1 MGFFLVGASLRL
13 MVWQATWRR
22 KGGMDMS
29 EDKNRLEQDLRMIRT
44 AQGKGFV
51 ETIKTYARLSGPGW
65 LQSAITLGG
74 GSLAGSL
81 YLGILAGYDL
91 LWVQPVAMLL
101 GIVMLSCI
109 AFVTL
114 STGERPFRAINRH
127 INPVLG
133 WAWAI
138 AALLANMVWSLP
150 QFVLAN
156 GVVQKNLA
164 PNLLGGDVGQWIVCI
179 LILTLTVGITWSY
192 GNGSRGIKI
201 YEGVLKIMVAMI
213 VLSFIGVVLKV
224 GFSEDGLPW
233 GRILGGFIPDW
244 GRVNAPAEGFVP
256 FLEAVPEGARSFWR
270 EHIVS
275 EQGDVMIAAAAT
287 AVGIN
292 MTFLLGYSLLAKG
305 WGKSFRGLAVFD
317 LSTGMFVPFVLATS
331 CVVIAAANQFHP
343 QPAPGFL
350 GEGNEARERVEPNN
364 SKSAKGV
371 QKLMKARVK
380 STWTEAERQGVQDE
394 ASLNALVRAKQDS
407 GEIAEAEKRL
417 AAKLIRR
424 DVFELAF
431 SLEPLTG
438 RGFAHWIFGLGVLG
452 MALSTITILML
463 ISGFVICEMFRLP
476 HSGWP
481 FKLGCLAACTGVFGP
496 FFWKEMDAYLA
507 VPTSVFG
514 FVLLPIAYISFFLL
528 FNQKSLL
535 KEHLPSGLS
544 RFVWNVLL
552 FVAAGVATFAS
563 LFVVHQK
570 AGIWGW
576 MGVGAL
582 LVAALVAH
590 FKGKRPPSTDKGSS
604 ESNP

>member
-1 MGFFLVGASLRL
+1 
-13 MVWQATWRR
+13 
-22 KGGMDMS
+22 MS

-81 YLGILAGYDL
+81 YLGILAGYGM
-91 LWVQPVAMLL
+91 LWVQPVAMVL

-133 WAWAI
+133 WAWAV

-164 PNLLGGDVGQWIVCI
+164 PNLLGGDAGQWIVCI
-179 LILTLTVGITWSY
+179 LILAFTVGITWSY

-224 GFSEDGLPW
+224 SFSEEGLPW
-233 GRILGGFIPDW
+233 GRILGGFIPDLS
-244 GRVNAPAEGFVP
+244 RINAPAEGFVP
-256 FLEAVPEGARSFWR
+256 LLEAVPEGSRIFWR

-275 EQGDVMIAAAAT
+275 EQRDVMIAAAAT

-331 CVVIAAANQFHP
+331 CVVIAAAHQFHP
-343 QPAPGFL
+343 QPATGFL
-350 GEGNEARERVEPNN
+350 GEGNEARERVGPNN
-364 SKSAKGV
+364 PKSAKEV

-380 STWTEAERQGVQDE
+380 STWTEAERQSVQDE
-394 ASLNALVRAKQDS
+394 AALDALVRAKQDS

-438 RGFAHWIFGLGVLG
+438 KGFAHWIFGLGVLG

-496 FFWKEMDAYLA
+496 FLWKEMDAYLA

-535 KEHLPSGLS
+535 QEHLPSGLA
-544 RFVWNVLL
+544 RFFWNVLL

-570 AGIWGW
+570 SGIWGW
-576 MGVGAL
+576 IGVGAL
-582 LVAALVAH
+582 LIAALVAH
-590 FKGKRPPSTDKGSS
+590 FKGKGKRSISPTN
-604 ESNP
+604 ESPDPNS

>member
-1 MGFFLVGASLRL
+1 
-13 MVWQATWRR
+13 
-22 KGGMDMS
+22 MS
-29 EDKNRLEQDLRMIRT
+29 EDKNRLDQDLQMIRT
-44 AQGKGFV
+44 AQGKGV
-51 ETIKTYARLSGPGW
+51 VQTIKTYARLSGPGW

-74 GSLAGSL
+74 GSLASSL
-81 YLGILAGYDL
+81 YLGILAGYGM
-91 LWVQPVAMLL
+91 LWVQPLAMVL

-114 STGERPFRAINRH
+114 STGERPFQAINRR

-156 GVVQKNLA
+156 GVVQQNLA
-164 PNLLGGDVGQWIVCI
+164 PNLLGNDTGRWIVCV
-179 LILTLTVGITWSY
+179 LILALTVGITWSY

-224 GFSEDGLPW
+224 GFSEEGLPW
-233 GRILGGFIPDW
+233 GRILGGFIPDLS
-244 GRVNAPAEGFVP
+244 RINAPAEGFVP
-256 FLEAVPEGARSFWR
+256 LLEAVPEGARSFWR

-275 EQGDVMIAAAAT
+275 EQRDVMIAAAAT

-350 GEGNEARERVEPNN
+350 GEGNGVEERVEPNN
-364 SKSAKGV
+364 PKSAKGF
-371 QKLMKARVK
+371 QNLMKARVK
-380 STWTEAERQGVQDE
+380 GTWTDAERQSVQDD
-394 ASLNALVRAKQDS
+394 ASLDALVRAKQDS

-431 SLEPLTG
+431 SLEALTG
-438 RGFAHWIFGLGVLG
+438 KGFAHWIFGLGVLG

-463 ISGFVICEMFRLP
+463 ISGFVICEIFGLP

-496 FFWKEMDAYLA
+496 FFWKEVGAYLA

-514 FVLLPIAYISFFLL
+514 FALLPIAYISFFLL
-528 FNQKSLL
+528 FNQKSLI
-535 KEHLPSGLS
+535 KEHLPSGLA
-544 RFVWNVLL
+544 RFFWNVLL

-576 MGVGAL
+576 IGVGVL

-590 FKGKRPPSTDKGSS
+590 LLGRWKGRLTKFLETVLRH
-604 ESNP
+604 

>member
-1 MGFFLVGASLRL
+1 
-13 MVWQATWRR
+13 
-22 KGGMDMS
+22 MS
-29 EDKNRLEQDLRMIRT
+29 EDKNRLEQDLQMLRT
-44 AQGKGFV
+44 AQGKGV
-51 ETIKTYARLSGPGW
+51 VQTIKTYARLSGPGW

-74 GSLAGSL
+74 GSLASSL
-81 YLGILAGYDL
+81 YLGILAGYDM
-91 LWVQPVAMLL
+91 LWVQPVAMVL

-114 STGERPFRAINRH
+114 STGERPFQAIKRR

-150 QFVLAN
+150 QFVLAS
-156 GVVQKNLA
+156 GVAQQNLA
-164 PNLLGGDVGQWIVCI
+164 PNLLEGDAGRWIVCV
-179 LILTLTVGITWSY
+179 LILALTVGITWSY

-201 YEGVLKIMVAMI
+201 YEGVLKVMVAMI

-224 GFSEDGLPW
+224 SFSEEGLPW
-233 GRILGGFIPDW
+233 GQILGGFIPDLS
-244 GRVNAPAEGFVP
+244 RLNSPAEGFVP
-256 FLEAVPEGARSFWR
+256 LLEAVPEGARSFWR

-275 EQGDVMIAAAAT
+275 KQRDVMIAAAAT

-317 LSTGMFVPFVLATS
+317 LSTGMFVPFVLAAS
-331 CVVIAAANQFHP
+331 CVVIASASQFHL
-343 QPAPGFL
+343 QPARGFL
-350 GEGNEARERVEPNN
+350 GEVNEAGERVEP
-364 SKSAKGV
+364 SPKSAKEF
-371 QKLMKARVK
+371 QKLMEARVK
-380 STWTEAERQGVQDE
+380 GTWTEAERQSVQDD
-394 ASLNALVRAKQDS
+394 ASLDALVQAKQDS
-407 GEIAEAEKRL
+407 GEIADAEKRL
-417 AAKLIRR
+417 AATLADR

-438 RGFAHWIFGLGVLG
+438 KGFAHWIFGLGVLG

-463 ISGFVICEMFRLP
+463 ISGFVICEIFGLP

-481 FKLGCLAACTGVFGP
+481 FKLGCLAACTGVLGP
-496 FFWKEMDAYLA
+496 FFWKDVGAYLA

-514 FVLLPIAYISFFLL
+514 MALLPIAYISFFLL

-535 KEHLPSGLS
+535 KEHLPSGPA
-544 RFVWNVLL
+544 RFVWNLLL
-552 FVAAGVATFAS
+552 FVAAGSATFAS
-563 LFVVHQK
+563 LFIVHQK

-576 MGVGAL
+576 IGVGTL
-582 LVAALVAH
+582 LIASLVAH
-590 FKGKRPPSTDKGSS
+590 FKGKCSPSPANKSS
-604 ESNP
+604 KPNP

>member
-1 MGFFLVGASLRL
+1 
-13 MVWQATWRR
+13 
-22 KGGMDMS
+22 MS
-29 EDKNRLEQDLRMIRT
+29 EDKNRLEQDLQMIRT
-44 AQGKGFV
+44 TQGKGV
-51 ETIKTYARLSGPGW
+51 VQTIKTYARLSGPGW

-74 GSLAGSL
+74 GSLASSL
-81 YLGILAGYDL
+81 YLGILAGYDM
-91 LWVQPVAMLL
+91 LWVQPVAMVL

-150 QFVLAN
+150 QFALAN
-156 GVVQKNLA
+156 GVVQQNLA
-164 PNLLGGDVGQWIVCI
+164 PNLLGGDAGRWMVCV
-179 LILTLTVGITWSY
+179 LILALTVGITWSY

-213 VLSFIGVVLKV
+213 VLSFIGVVFKV
-224 GFSEDGLPW
+224 SFSEDGLPW
-233 GRILGGFIPDW
+233 WRILGGFIPDLS
-244 GRVNAPAEGFVP
+244 RINAPAEGFVP
-256 FLEAVPEGARSFWR
+256 LLEAVPEGARSFWR

-275 EQGDVMIAAAAT
+275 KQRDVMIAAAAT

-331 CVVIAAANQFHP
+331 CVVIAAASQFHL

-350 GEGNEARERVEPNN
+350 GEVNEAGELVEP
-364 SKSAKGV
+364 KSAKGF
-371 QKLMKARVK
+371 QKLMEARVK
-380 STWTEAERQGVQDE
+380 GTWTEAERQSVQDE
-394 ASLNALVRAKQDS
+394 AALEALVRAKQAS
-407 GEIAEAEKRL
+407 GEIAEAEKKL
-417 AAKLIRR
+417 AATLIHR
-424 DVFELAF
+424 DVFELAL

-438 RGFAHWIFGLGVLG
+438 KGFAHWIFGLGVLG

-463 ISGFVICEMFRLP
+463 ISGFVICEMFGLP

-496 FFWKEMDAYLA
+496 FFWKEASAYLA

-514 FVLLPIAYISFFLL
+514 MALLPIAYISFFLL
-528 FNQKSLL
+528 FNQRSLI
-535 KEHLPSGLS
+535 KEHLPSGLA
-544 RFVWNVLL
+544 RFVWNLLL
-552 FVAAGVATFAS
+552 FVAAGAATFAS

-570 AGIWGW
+570 AGMWGW
-576 MGVGAL
+576 IGVGAL
-582 LVAALVAH
+582 LIAALVAH
-590 FKGKRPPSTDKGSS
+590 FKGKGKRSPFPTNVSS
-604 ESNP
+604 EPNP

>member
-1 MGFFLVGASLRL
+1 
-13 MVWQATWRR
+13 
-22 KGGMDMS
+22 MS
-29 EDKNRLEQDLRMIRT
+29 EDKNRLEQDLQMIRT
-44 AQGKGFV
+44 AQGKGV
-51 ETIKTYARLSGPGW
+51 VQTIKTYARLSGPGW

-74 GSLAGSL
+74 GSLASSL
-81 YLGILAGYDL
+81 YLGILAGYGM
-91 LWVQPVAMLL
+91 LWVQPVAMVL

-114 STGERPFRAINRH
+114 STGERPFQAIKRR

-156 GVVQKNLA
+156 GVVQQNLA
-164 PNLLGGDVGQWIVCI
+164 PNLLGGDAGRWIVCV
-179 LILTLTVGITWSY
+179 LILALTVGITWSY

-213 VLSFIGVVLKV
+213 MISFIGVVLKV
-224 GFSEDGLPW
+224 GFSEEGLPW
-233 GRILGGFIPDW
+233 GRIVGGFIPDW
-244 GRVNAPAEGFVP
+244 SRFNAPAEGFVP
-256 FLEAVPEGARSFWR
+256 LLEAVPEGARSFWR
-270 EHIVS
+270 DLIVS
-275 EQGDVMIAAAAT
+275 KQRDVMIAAAAT

-331 CVVIAAANQFHP
+331 CVVIASASQFHL
-343 QPAPGFL
+343 QPARGFL
-350 GEGNEARERVEPNN
+350 GEVNEAGERVEP
-364 SKSAKGV
+364 SPKSAKEF
-371 QKLMKARVK
+371 QKLMEARVK
-380 STWTEAERQGVQDE
+380 GTWTEAERQSVQDD
-394 ASLNALVRAKQDS
+394 ASLDALVQAKQDS
-407 GEIAEAEKRL
+407 GEIADAEKRL
-417 AAKLIRR
+417 AATLADR
-424 DVFELAF
+424 DVFDLAF

-438 RGFAHWIFGLGVLG
+438 KGFAHWIFGLGVLG

-463 ISGFVICEMFRLP
+463 ISGFVICEIFGLP

-481 FKLGCLAACTGVFGP
+481 FKIGCLAACTGVLGP
-496 FFWKEMDAYLA
+496 FFWKDVGAYLA

-514 FVLLPIAYISFFLL
+514 MALLPIAYISFFLL

-535 KEHLPSGLS
+535 KEHLPSGLM
-544 RFVWNVLL
+544 RFVWNLLL
-552 FVAAGVATFAS
+552 FVAAGAATFAS
-563 LFVVHQK
+563 LFIVHQK

-576 MGVGAL
+576 IGVGAL
-582 LVAALVAH
+582 LIASLVAH
-590 FKGKRPPSTDKGSS
+590 FKGKGSPSTAKGSS
-604 ESNP
+604 KSNP

>member
-1 MGFFLVGASLRL
+1 
-13 MVWQATWRR
+13 
-22 KGGMDMS
+22 MS
-29 EDKNRLEQDLRMIRT
+29 EDKNRLEQDLQMIRT
-44 AQGKGFV
+44 AQSKGV
-51 ETIKTYARLSGPGW
+51 VQTIKTYARLSGPGW

-74 GSLAGSL
+74 GSLASSL
-81 YLGILAGYDL
+81 YLGILAGYSM
-91 LWVQPVAMLL
+91 LWVQPVAMIL

-114 STGERPFRAINRH
+114 STGERPFQAINRH

-133 WAWAI
+133 WAWAL

-156 GVVQKNLA
+156 GVVQQNLA
-164 PNLLGGDVGQWIVCI
+164 PNLLGGDAGRWIVCV
-179 LILTLTVGITWSY
+179 LILALTVGITWSY

-224 GFSEDGLPW
+224 SFSEEGLPW
-233 GRILGGFIPDW
+233 GRILGGFIPDLS
-244 GRVNAPAEGFVP
+244 RINAPAEGFVP
-256 FLEAVPEGARSFWR
+256 LLEAVPEGARNFWR

-275 EQGDVMIAAAAT
+275 EQRDVMIAAAAT

-343 QPAPGFL
+343 QPAPDFL
-350 GEGNEARERVEPNN
+350 GEGDGVEERVEPNN
-364 SKSAKGV
+364 PKSAKGF
-371 QKLMKARVK
+371 QNLMKARVK
-380 STWTEAERQGVQDE
+380 STWTDAERRSVQDE
-394 ASLNALVRAKQDS
+394 ASLDALVRAKQDS

-431 SLEPLTG
+431 SLEALTG
-438 RGFAHWIFGLGVLG
+438 KGFAHWIFGLGVLG

-463 ISGFVICEMFRLP
+463 ISGFVICEIFGLP

-496 FFWKEMDAYLA
+496 FFWKEVGAYLA

-514 FVLLPIAYISFFLL
+514 FALLPIAYISFFLL

-535 KEHLPSGLS
+535 KEHLPSGLA
-544 RFVWNVLL
+544 RFFWNVLL

-570 AGIWGW
+570 AGGWGW
-576 MGVGAL
+576 IGVGAL

-590 FKGKRPPSTDKGSS
+590 FKGKRSLPKANDSLEPNS
-604 ESNP
+604 

>member
-1 MGFFLVGASLRL
+1 
-13 MVWQATWRR
+13 
-22 KGGMDMS
+22 MS
-29 EDKNRLEQDLRMIRT
+29 EDRNRLEQDLQMIRT
-44 AQGKGFV
+44 AQGKGV
-51 ETIKTYARLSGPGW
+51 VQTVKTYARLSGPGW

-74 GSLAGSL
+74 GSLASSL
-81 YLGILAGYDL
+81 YLGILAGYDM
-91 LWVQPVAMLL
+91 LWVQPVAMVL

-114 STGERPFRAINRH
+114 STGERPFQAINRH

-164 PNLLGGDVGQWIVCI
+164 PNLLGGEPGRWIVCV
-179 LILTLTVGITWSY
+179 LILALTVGITWSY

-201 YEGVLKIMVAMI
+201 YEGVLKVMVAMI

-233 GRILGGFIPDW
+233 GRILSGFIPDLS
-244 GRVNAPAEGFVP
+244 RINAPAEGFVP
-256 FLEAVPEGARSFWR
+256 LLEAVPEGARSFWR

-275 EQGDVMIAAAAT
+275 KQRDVMIAAAAT

-317 LSTGMFVPFVLATS
+317 LSTGMFVPFVLAAS
-331 CVVIAAANQFHP
+331 CVVIASASQFHL
-343 QPAPGFL
+343 QPARGL
-350 GEGNEARERVEPNN
+350 GEVHEAGERVQPSPKSAREF
-364 SKSAKGV
+364 
-371 QKLMKARVK
+371 QKLMEARVK
-380 STWTEAERQGVQDE
+380 GTWTEAERQSAQDD
-394 ASLNALVRAKQDS
+394 ASLDALIQEKQDS

-417 AAKLIRR
+417 AATLADR

-438 RGFAHWIFGLGVLG
+438 KGFAHWIFGLGVLG

-496 FFWKEMDAYLA
+496 FFWKDVGAYLA

-514 FVLLPIAYISFFLL
+514 MALLPIAYISFFLL
-528 FNQKSLL
+528 FNQRSLS
-535 KEHLPSGLS
+535 KEHLPSGLA
-544 RFVWNVLL
+544 RFVWNLLL
-552 FVAAGVATFAS
+552 FVAAGAATFAS

-576 MGVGAL
+576 IGVASL

-590 FKGKRPPSTDKGSS
+590 FKGKGKRSPFQTK
-604 ESNP
+604 ESPAPNP

>member
-1 MGFFLVGASLRL
+1 MNH
-13 MVWQATWRR
+13 
-22 KGGMDMS
+22 MS
-29 EDKNRLEQDLRMIRT
+29 EDRNRLEQDRRMIRA
-44 AQGKGFV
+44 AQGKGLV

-74 GSLAGSL
+74 GSLGGSL
-81 YLGILAGYDL
+81 YLGILAGYDM
-91 LWVQPVAMLL
+91 LWVQPVAMVL
-101 GIVMLSCI
+101 GIVMLACI

-114 STGERPFRAINRH
+114 STGERPFQAINRH

-156 GVVQKNLA
+156 GVAQKNLA
-164 PNLLGGDVGQWIVCI
+164 PDLLGGDLGRWMVCI
-179 LILTLTVGITWSY
+179 LILALTVGITWSY

-224 GFSEDGLPW
+224 SFSEEGLPW
-233 GRILGGFIPDW
+233 REILGGFVPDLS
-244 GRVNAPAEGFVP
+244 RINAPAEGFVP
-256 FLEAVPEGARSFWR
+256 LLEAVPEGARSFWR

-275 EQGDVMIAAAAT
+275 KQRDVMIAAAAT

-305 WGKSFRGLAVFD
+305 WNKSFRGLAVFD
-317 LSTGMFVPFVLATS
+317 LSTGMFVPFVLATG
-331 CVVIAAANQFHP
+331 CVVIASASQFHL
-343 QPAPGFL
+343 QPARGFL
-350 GEGNEARERVEPNN
+350 GEGNGAGEQVEPNP
-364 SKSAKGV
+364 KSAQDF
-371 QKLMKARVK
+371 QKLMEARVQG
-380 STWTEAERQGVQDE
+380 TWTEAERRSAQDE
-394 ASLNALVRAKQDS
+394 SALAALVQAKQDS

-417 AAKLIRR
+417 AAMLINR

-463 ISGFVICEMFRLP
+463 ISGFVICEMFDLP

-481 FKLGCLAACTGVFGP
+481 FKLGCLAACTGVLGP
-496 FFWKEMDAYLA
+496 FFWKDVDAYLA

-528 FNQKSLL
+528 FNQKSLI
-535 KEHLPSGLS
+535 KEHLPSGPA

-552 FVAAGVATFAS
+552 FVAAGTATFAS

-570 AGIWGW
+570 AGGWGW
-576 MGVGAL
+576 IGVGAL

-590 FKGKRPPSTDKGSS
+590 FIRANARASQTN
-604 ESNP
+604 ESPEPNP

>member
-1 MGFFLVGASLRL
+1 
-13 MVWQATWRR
+13 
-22 KGGMDMS
+22 MS
-29 EDKNRLEQDLRMIRT
+29 EDKNRLEQDRQMIRE

-51 ETIKTYARLSGPGW
+51 KTIKTYARLSGPGW

-74 GSLAGSL
+74 GSLASSL
-81 YLGILAGYDL
+81 YLGILAGYDM
-91 LWVQPVAMLL
+91 LWVQPVAMVL

-150 QFVLAN
+150 QFALAN
-156 GVVQKNLA
+156 GVVQQNLA
-164 PNLLGGDVGQWIVCI
+164 PNLLGGDAGRWMVCV
-179 LILTLTVGITWSY
+179 LILALTVGITWSY

-224 GFSEDGLPW
+224 GFSEEGLPW
-233 GRILGGFIPDW
+233 GRILGGFIPDLS
-244 GRVNAPAEGFVP
+244 RINAPAEGFVP
-256 FLEAVPEGARSFWR
+256 LLEAVPEVARSFWR

-275 EQGDVMIAAAAT
+275 EQRSVMIAAAAT

-317 LSTGMFVPFVLATS
+317 LATGMFVPFVLATS
-331 CVVIAAANQFHP
+331 CVVIAAASQFHL
-343 QPAPGFL
+343 QQAPGFL
-350 GEGNEARERVEPNN
+350 GEVNEAGKLVEP
-364 SKSAKGV
+364 KSAKGF
-371 QKLMKARVK
+371 QKLMEARVK
-380 STWTEAERQGVQDE
+380 STWTEAEKQSVQDE
-394 ASLNALVRAKQDS
+394 SSLEALVREKQDS
-407 GEIAEAEKRL
+407 GEIAEAEKKL
-417 AAKLIRR
+417 AAMLIPR
-424 DVFELAF
+424 DVFELAL

-438 RGFAHWIFGLGVLG
+438 KGFAHWIFGLGVLG

-463 ISGFVICEMFRLP
+463 ISGFVVCEIFGLP

-496 FFWKEMDAYLA
+496 FFWKEASAYLA

-535 KEHLPSGLS
+535 KEHLPSGMT
-544 RFVWNVLL
+544 RFVWNLFL
-552 FVAAGVATFAS
+552 FVAAGAATFAS

-576 MGVGAL
+576 IGVGAL

-590 FKGKRPPSTDKGSS
+590 FKFKGKRSPSQTK
-604 ESNP
+604 ESPAPNP

>member
-1 MGFFLVGASLRL
+1 
-13 MVWQATWRR
+13 
-22 KGGMDMS
+22 MS
-29 EDKNRLEQDLRMIRT
+29 EDKNRLEQDLQMIRT
-44 AQGKGFV
+44 AQGKGLV
-51 ETIKTYARLSGPGW
+51 EIIKTYARLSGPGW

-81 YLGILAGYDL
+81 YLGILAGYGM
-91 LWVQPVAMLL
+91 LWVQPVAMVL

-150 QFVLAN
+150 QFALAN
-156 GVVQKNLA
+156 GVVQQNLA
-164 PNLLGGDVGQWIVCI
+164 PNLLGGDAGRWMVCI
-179 LILTLTVGITWSY
+179 LILALTVGITWSY

-213 VLSFIGVVLKV
+213 VLSFVGVVLKV
-224 GFSEDGLPW
+224 GFSESGLPW
-233 GRILGGFIPDW
+233 GQILGGFIPDW
-244 GRVNAPAEGFVP
+244 SRLNAPAEGFVP
-256 FLEAVPEGARSFWR
+256 LLEAVPEGARSFWR

-275 EQGDVMIAAAAT
+275 EQRDVMIAAAAT

-317 LSTGMFVPFVLATS
+317 LATGMFVPFVLATS
-331 CVVIAAANQFHP
+331 CVVIAAAGQFHL

-350 GEGNEARERVEPNN
+350 GEGNEAGERIEP
-364 SKSAKGV
+364 KSAKGF
-371 QKLMKARVK
+371 QKLMEARVK
-380 STWTEAERQGVQDE
+380 STWTEAERQSVQDE
-394 ASLNALVRAKQDS
+394 AALEALVRAKQDS

-417 AAKLIRR
+417 AATLIRR

-438 RGFAHWIFGLGVLG
+438 KGFAHWIFGLGVLG

-463 ISGFVICEMFRLP
+463 ISGFVICEMFGLP

-496 FFWKEMDAYLA
+496 FFWKEASAYLA

-514 FVLLPIAYISFFLL
+514 MALLPIAYISFFLL

-535 KEHLPSGLS
+535 KEHLPSGLA
-544 RFVWNVLL
+544 RFIWNVLL

-570 AGIWGW
+570 SGIWGW
-576 MGVGAL
+576 IGVGAL

-590 FKGKRPPSTDKGSS
+590 FKRKRSLSQTSGLPNSTDD
-604 ESNP
+604 

>member
-1 MGFFLVGASLRL
+1 
-13 MVWQATWRR
+13 
-22 KGGMDMS
+22 MS
-29 EDKNRLEQDLRMIRT
+29 EDKNRLEQDLQMIRT
-44 AQGKGFV
+44 AQGKGV
-51 ETIKTYARLSGPGW
+51 VQTIKTYARLSGPGW

-74 GSLAGSL
+74 GSLASSL
-81 YLGILAGYDL
+81 YLGILAGYDM
-91 LWVQPVAMLL
+91 LWVQPVAMVL

-150 QFVLAN
+150 QFALAN
-156 GVVQKNLA
+156 GVVQQNLA
-164 PNLLGGDVGQWIVCI
+164 PNLLGGEPGRWMVCV
-179 LILTLTVGITWSY
+179 LILALTVGITWSY

-224 GFSEDGLPW
+224 SFSEDGLPW
-233 GRILGGFIPDW
+233 GRILGGFIPDLS
-244 GRVNAPAEGFVP
+244 RINTPAEGFVP
-256 FLEAVPEGARSFWR
+256 LLEAVPEGARSFWR

-275 EQGDVMIAAAAT
+275 KQRDVMIAAAAT

-331 CVVIAAANQFHP
+331 CVVIAAASQFHL

-350 GEGNEARERVEPNN
+350 GEVNEVGELVEP
-364 SKSAKGV
+364 KSAKGF
-371 QKLMKARVK
+371 QKLMEARVK
-380 STWTEAERQGVQDE
+380 GTWTEAERQSAQDE
-394 ASLNALVRAKQDS
+394 AALEALVRAKQAS
-407 GEIAEAEKRL
+407 GEIAEAEKKL
-417 AAKLIRR
+417 AATLIHR
-424 DVFELAF
+424 DVFELAL

-438 RGFAHWIFGLGVLG
+438 KGFAHWIFGLGVLG

-463 ISGFVICEMFRLP
+463 ISGFVICEMFGLP

-496 FFWKEMDAYLA
+496 FFWKEASAYLA

-514 FVLLPIAYISFFLL
+514 MALLPIAYISFFLL
-528 FNQKSLL
+528 FNQKSLI
-535 KEHLPSGLS
+535 KEHLPSGLA
-544 RFVWNVLL
+544 RFVWNLLL
-552 FVAAGVATFAS
+552 FVAAGAATFAS

-570 AGIWGW
+570 AGMWGW
-576 MGVGAL
+576 IGVGAL
-582 LVAALVAH
+582 LIAALVAH
-590 FKGKRPPSTDKGSS
+590 FKGKGKRSLSSANESS

>member
-1 MGFFLVGASLRL
+1 
-13 MVWQATWRR
+13 
-22 KGGMDMS
+22 MS
-29 EDKNRLEQDLRMIRT
+29 EDKNRLEQDLQMIRT

-81 YLGILAGYDL
+81 YLGILAGYGM
-91 LWVQPVAMLL
+91 LWVQPVAMVL

-150 QFVLAN
+150 QFALAN
-156 GVVQKNLA
+156 GVVQQNLA
-164 PNLLGGDVGQWIVCI
+164 PNLLGGDAGRWMVCI
-179 LILTLTVGITWSY
+179 LILALTVGITWSY

-213 VLSFIGVVLKV
+213 VISFVGVVLKV
-224 GFSEDGLPW
+224 GFSEAGLPW
-233 GRILGGFIPDW
+233 GQIVGGFIPDW
-244 GRVNAPAEGFVP
+244 SRLNAPAEGFVP
-256 FLEAVPEGARSFWR
+256 LLEAVPEGARSFWR

-275 EQGDVMIAAAAT
+275 EQRDVMIAAAAT

-317 LSTGMFVPFVLATS
+317 LATGMFVPFVLATS
-331 CVVIAAANQFHP
+331 CVVIAAASQFHL

-350 GEGNEARERVEPNN
+350 GEGNEARERIEP
-364 SKSAKGV
+364 KSAKGF
-371 QKLMKARVK
+371 QKLMEARVK
-380 STWTEAERQGVQDE
+380 STWTEAERQSAQDE
-394 ASLNALVRAKQDS
+394 AALEALVRAKQDS

-438 RGFAHWIFGLGVLG
+438 KGFAHWIFGLGVLG

-463 ISGFVICEMFRLP
+463 ISGFVICEMFGLP

-496 FFWKEMDAYLA
+496 FFWKEASAYLA

-514 FVLLPIAYISFFLL
+514 MALLPIAYISFFLL

-544 RFVWNVLL
+544 RFIWNVLL

-570 AGIWGW
+570 SGIWGW
-576 MGVGAL
+576 LGVGAL
-582 LVAALVAH
+582 LIAALVAH
-590 FKGKRPPSTDKGSS
+590 FKRKRSLSQTSGLPNSTDD
-604 ESNP
+604 

>member
-1 MGFFLVGASLRL
+1 
-13 MVWQATWRR
+13 
-22 KGGMDMS
+22 MS
-29 EDKNRLEQDLRMIRT
+29 EDKNRLEQDRQMIRT

-74 GSLAGSL
+74 GSLASSL
-81 YLGILAGYDL
+81 YLGILAGYDM
-91 LWVQPVAMLL
+91 LWVQPMAMVL

-114 STGERPFRAINRH
+114 STGERPFQAINRH

-150 QFVLAN
+150 QFALAN
-156 GVVQKNLA
+156 GVMQQNLA
-164 PNLLGGDVGQWIVCI
+164 PNLLGDDAGRWIVCV
-179 LILTLTVGITWSY
+179 LILALTVGITWSY

-224 GFSEDGLPW
+224 GFSEEESLPW
-233 GRILGGFIPDW
+233 GRILGGFIPDLS
-244 GRVNAPAEGFVP
+244 RVNAPAEGFVP
-256 FLEAVPEGARSFWR
+256 LLEAVPEGARSFWR

-275 EQGDVMIAAAAT
+275 KQRDVMIAAAAT

-317 LSTGMFVPFVLATS
+317 LSTGMFVPFVLAAS
-331 CVVIAAANQFHP
+331 CVVIAAASQFHL
-343 QPAPGFL
+343 QPARGFL
-350 GEGNEARERVEPNN
+350 GEINEAGERVEP
-364 SKSAKGV
+364 SPKSAKEF
-371 QKLMKARVK
+371 QKLMEARVK
-380 STWTEAERQGVQDE
+380 SAWTETERQSAQDE
-394 ASLNALVRAKQDS
+394 AALAALVRAKQDS
-407 GEIAEAEKRL
+407 GEIVEAEKRL
-417 AAKLIRR
+417 AATLINR

-438 RGFAHWIFGLGVLG
+438 KGFAHWIFGLGVLG

-463 ISGFVICEMFRLP
+463 ISGFVICEMFSLP

-496 FFWKEMDAYLA
+496 FFWKDVGVYLA

-514 FVLLPIAYISFFLL
+514 MTLLPIAYISFFLL

-535 KEHLPSGLS
+535 KEHLPSGLA
-544 RFVWNVLL
+544 RLVWNLLL
-552 FVAAGVATFAS
+552 FVAAGAATFAS

-576 MGVGAL
+576 IGVGAL
-582 LVAALVAH
+582 LIAALIAH
-590 FKGKRPPSTDKGSS
+590 FKGNRSLSQTSGSL
-604 ESNP
+604 EPKP